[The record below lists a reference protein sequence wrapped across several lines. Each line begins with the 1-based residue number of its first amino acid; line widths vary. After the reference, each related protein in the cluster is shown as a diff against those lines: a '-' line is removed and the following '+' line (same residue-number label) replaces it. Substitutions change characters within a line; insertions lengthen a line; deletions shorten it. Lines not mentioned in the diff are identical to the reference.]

1 MSTFIE
7 PKYIFNDGVMEIN
20 PKYIAHHHIVEI
32 HHGIRSMPPKS
43 DLLKDLSQHSSL
55 LFFTH
60 RI

>member
-20 PKYIAHHHIVEI
+20 PNYIAHNNIVETHNSI
-32 HHGIRSMPPKS
+32 HSTPQKS
-43 DLLKDLSQHSSL
+43 DLLKNLAKHSSL
-55 LFFTH
+55 LFFTY